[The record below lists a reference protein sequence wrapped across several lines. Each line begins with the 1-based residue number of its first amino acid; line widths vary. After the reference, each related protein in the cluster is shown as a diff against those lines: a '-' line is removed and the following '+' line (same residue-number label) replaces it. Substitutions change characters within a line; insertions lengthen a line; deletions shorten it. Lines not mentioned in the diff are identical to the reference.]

1 MLKINTGLLFF
12 ERCNPH
18 LPEEDFVNFGLSQPL
33 MLDKRDSDVTS
44 IDTVLFPNV
53 SQHFDNQILF

>member
-1 MLKINTGLLFF
+1 
-12 ERCNPH
+12 
-18 LPEEDFVNFGLSQPL
+18 

-53 SQHFDNQILF
+53 CQHFDNQILF